1 MLGSFRGPA
10 SWVGGAGLMCTQ
22 SLGSACKEL
31 DPGMRRATLQH
42 RVVHDKALL
51 LHEGIVDAEAPRL
64 VAERGGARPALV
76 AAGAAAHN
84 AAPPKTLADEGR
96 EVLAEIVSVPGVPGI
111 RVADGWLLLA
121 RRNFGVAGERGSHLR
136 TAAHHRRLRNARAH
150 RAGDGVPVP
159 VPVESRCFTLR
170 LMAGVYSFELRRT

>member
-1 MLGSFRGPA
+1 
-10 SWVGGAGLMCTQ
+10 
-22 SLGSACKEL
+22 
-31 DPGMRRATLQH
+31 MRRATLQR

-51 LHEGIVDAEAPRL
+51 LHEGIVAAEAPRL

-76 AAGAAAHN
+76 AAEAAAHN
-84 AAPPKTLADEGR
+84 AAPPKTIADEGR
-96 EVLAEIVSVPGVPGI
+96 EVLAEVLNVPGI

-170 LMAGVYSFELRRT
+170 LMSGVYSFELRRT